1 MTEKGVGHSI
11 NNTYTY
17 SLPYTCNYDTSAP
30 INPDCLSTIPAQKN
44 VLFHSLGSAIE
55 SSIVWDSVYFVRI
68 AEYGYEYEQTYA
80 FFPLLHLCMSFLSR
94 TGVVLCVS
102 VLAPLVPVL
111 APLVPVIGQRAVLGL
126 SGYVINNIGFVFAAV
141 YLYRLRL
148 SSALYCR
155 YSETLFVLFSV
166 GGLYHLISGK
176 DVIAV
181 LWFALSGFSRFNG
194 VLNAGYFCFQT
205 MHQAYDAVFLRK
217 RPFAVVGGALL
228 CICIFVP
235 FIAFQAY
242 GYNNLC
248 LGHLPSDMRPWCN
261 ARLPNFLLAS
271 PILSLALCSIVHYAK
286 SNPENFFSLG
296 FRAPLEDKDSAAVLF
311 SLAEY
316 SSRSQGFTFK
326 QPLLCDLTYYYCHCF
341 IAYSVD
347 VCEATCNQSFANVTE
362 NRTRKQVNKDGPAL
376 LPEEHKNTRIH
387 RPTPL
392 SGKRLCSCCCCYTS
406 ASILCILKALD
417 NLVQFQHSFMKL
429 WLSMTRKVFFQRW
442 CEDAALR
449 SEWHNRLVITIL
461 VFSLCSLLVLL
472 RYFSGK
478 VATRFLSFS
487 PPLYWFASYIMK
499 SRGTGKR
506 WGYIVWA
513 YSAAYILLGSLLFS
527 NFYPF
532 T

>member
-1 MTEKGVGHSI
+1 MPPTKSSPKLHHEATVIRSAI
-11 NNTYTY
+11 QSRLLVLTLILLWRTLL
-17 SLPYTCNYDTSAP
+17 SSYDTSAP

-55 SSIVWDSVYFVRI
+55 SSIVWDGVYYVRI
-68 AEYGYEYEQTYA
+68 AECGYEYEQTYA
-80 FFPLLHLCMSFLSR
+80 FFPLLPLCMSFLSR
-94 TGVVLCVS
+94 T
-102 VLAPLVPVL
+102 VL

-126 SGYVINNIGFVFAAV
+126 SGYVINNIGFVFGAV
-141 YLYRLRL
+141 YLYRLSVVILKDQEAAVRASL
-148 SSALYCR
+148 LFCFNPASIFYSSI
-155 YSETLFVLFSV
+155 YSETLFALFSV

-181 LWFALSGFSRFNG
+181 LWFALSGFSRSNG

-217 RPFAVVGGALL
+217 RPFLALQAVVGGALR

-261 ARLPNFLLAS
+261 ARVPLLYNYIQSHYWGVGFLRYFQVKQLPNFLLAS
-271 PILSLALCSIVHYAK
+271 PILSLALCSIIHYAK
-286 SNPENFFSLG
+286 SKPENFFSLG
-296 FRAPLEDKDSAAVLF
+296 FRAPPEDKDSAAVLF
-311 SLAEY
+311 SLTEY
-316 SSRSQGFTFK
+316 SSRK
-326 QPLLCDLTYYYCHCF
+326 
-341 IAYSVD
+341 
-347 VCEATCNQSFANVTE
+347 

-376 LPEEHKNTRIH
+376 LSEEHKALAKQGY
-387 RPTPL
+387 L
-392 SGKRLCSCCCCYTS
+392 SVAVLP
-406 ASILCILKALD
+406 CILHLGVMAATAFFVMH
-417 NLVQFQHSFMKL
+417 VQ
-429 WLSMTRKVFFQRW
+429 
-442 CEDAALR
+442 
-449 SEWHNRLVITIL
+449 
-461 VFSLCSLLVLL
+461 
-472 RYFSGK
+472 

-513 YSAAYILLGSLLFS
+513 YSAAYILLGSLLFP

>member
-1 MTEKGVGHSI
+1 MPPTKSSPKLHHEATVIRSAI
-11 NNTYTY
+11 QSRLLVLTLILLWRTLL
-17 SLPYTCNYDTSAP
+17 SSYDTSAP

-55 SSIVWDSVYFVRI
+55 SSIVWDSVYYVRI
-68 AEYGYEYEQTYA
+68 AECGYEYEQTYA
-80 FFPLLHLCMSFLSR
+80 FFPLLPLCMSFLSR
-94 TGVVLCVS
+94 T
-102 VLAPLVPVL
+102 VL

-126 SGYVINNIGFVFAAV
+126 SGYVINNIGFVFGAV
-141 YLYRLRL
+141 YLYRLSVVILKDQEAAVRASL
-148 SSALYCR
+148 LFCFNPASIFYSSI
-155 YSETLFVLFSV
+155 YSETLFALFSV

-181 LWFALSGFSRFNG
+181 LWFALSGFSRSNG

-217 RPFAVVGGALL
+217 RPFLALQAVVGGALR

-261 ARLPNFLLAS
+261 ARVPLLYNYIQSHYWGVGFLRYFQVKQLPNFLLAS
-271 PILSLALCSIVHYAK
+271 PILSLALCSIIHYAK
-286 SNPENFFSLG
+286 SKPENFFSLG
-296 FRAPLEDKDSAAVLF
+296 FRAPPEDKDSAAVLF
-311 SLAEY
+311 SLTEY
-316 SSRSQGFTFK
+316 SSRK
-326 QPLLCDLTYYYCHCF
+326 
-341 IAYSVD
+341 
-347 VCEATCNQSFANVTE
+347 

-376 LPEEHKNTRIH
+376 LSEEHKALANQGY
-387 RPTPL
+387 L
-392 SGKRLCSCCCCYTS
+392 SVAVLP
-406 ASILCILKALD
+406 CILHLGFMAATAFFVMH
-417 NLVQFQHSFMKL
+417 VQ
-429 WLSMTRKVFFQRW
+429 
-442 CEDAALR
+442 
-449 SEWHNRLVITIL
+449 
-461 VFSLCSLLVLL
+461 
-472 RYFSGK
+472 

-513 YSAAYILLGSLLFS
+513 YSAAYILLGSLLFP

>member
-1 MTEKGVGHSI
+1 MPPTKSSPKLHHEATVIRSAI
-11 NNTYTY
+11 QSRLLVLTLILLWRTLL
-17 SLPYTCNYDTSAP
+17 SSYDTSAP

-44 VLFHSLGSAIE
+44 VLFHSLGLAIE
-55 SSIVWDSVYFVRI
+55 STIVWDSVYYVRI
-68 AEYGYEYEQTYA
+68 AECGYEYEQTYA
-80 FFPLLHLCMSFLSR
+80 FFPLLPLCMSFLSR
-94 TGVVLCVS
+94 T
-102 VLAPLVPVL
+102 VL

-126 SGYVINNIGFVFAAV
+126 SGYVINNIGFVFGAV
-141 YLYRLRL
+141 YLYRLSVVILKDQEAAVRASL
-148 SSALYCR
+148 LFCFNPASIFYSSI
-155 YSETLFVLFSV
+155 YSETLFALFSV

-181 LWFALSGFSRFNG
+181 LWFALSGFSRSNG

-217 RPFAVVGGALL
+217 RPFLALQAVVGGALR

-261 ARLPNFLLAS
+261 ARVPLLYNYIQSHYWGVGFLRYFQVKQLPNFLLAS
-271 PILSLALCSIVHYAK
+271 PILSLALCSIIHYAK
-286 SNPENFFSLG
+286 SKPENFFSLG
-296 FRAPLEDKDSAAVLF
+296 FRAPPEDKDSAAVLF
-311 SLAEY
+311 SLTEY
-316 SSRSQGFTFK
+316 SSRK
-326 QPLLCDLTYYYCHCF
+326 
-341 IAYSVD
+341 
-347 VCEATCNQSFANVTE
+347 
-362 NRTRKQVNKDGPAL
+362 NRTRKQANKDGPAL
-376 LPEEHKNTRIH
+376 LSEEHKALAKQGY
-387 RPTPL
+387 L
-392 SGKRLCSCCCCYTS
+392 SVAVLP
-406 ASILCILKALD
+406 CILHLGFMAATAFFVMH
-417 NLVQFQHSFMKL
+417 VQ
-429 WLSMTRKVFFQRW
+429 
-442 CEDAALR
+442 
-449 SEWHNRLVITIL
+449 
-461 VFSLCSLLVLL
+461 
-472 RYFSGK
+472 

-513 YSAAYILLGSLLFS
+513 YSAAYILLGSLLFP

>member
-1 MTEKGVGHSI
+1 MPPTKSSPKLHHEATVIRSAI
-11 NNTYTY
+11 QSRLLVLTLILLWRTLL
-17 SLPYTCNYDTSAP
+17 SSYDTSAP

-55 SSIVWDSVYFVRI
+55 SSIVWDGVYYVRI
-68 AEYGYEYEQTYA
+68 AECGYEYEQTYA
-80 FFPLLHLCMSFLSR
+80 FFPLLPLCMSFLSR
-94 TGVVLCVS
+94 T
-102 VLAPLVPVL
+102 VL

-126 SGYVINNIGFVFAAV
+126 SGYVINNIAFVFGAV
-141 YLYRLRL
+141 YLYRLSVVILKDQEAAVRASL
-148 SSALYCR
+148 LFCFNPASIFYSSI
-155 YSETLFVLFSV
+155 YSETLFALFSV

-181 LWFALSGFSRFNG
+181 LWFALSGFSRSNG

-217 RPFAVVGGALL
+217 RPFLALQAVVGGALR

-248 LGHLPSDMRPWCN
+248 LEHLPSDMRPWCN
-261 ARLPNFLLAS
+261 ARVPLLYNYIQSHYWGVGFLRYFQVKQLPNFLLAS
-271 PILSLALCSIVHYAK
+271 PILSLALCSIIHYAK
-286 SNPENFFSLG
+286 SKPENFFSLG
-296 FRAPLEDKDSAAVLF
+296 FRAPPEDKDSAAVLF
-311 SLAEY
+311 SLTEY
-316 SSRSQGFTFK
+316 SSRSQ
-326 QPLLCDLTYYYCHCF
+326 
-341 IAYSVD
+341 
-347 VCEATCNQSFANVTE
+347 E

-376 LPEEHKNTRIH
+376 LSEEHKALAKQGY
-387 RPTPL
+387 L
-392 SGKRLCSCCCCYTS
+392 SVAVLP
-406 ASILCILKALD
+406 CILHLGFMAATAFFVMH
-417 NLVQFQHSFMKL
+417 VQ
-429 WLSMTRKVFFQRW
+429 
-442 CEDAALR
+442 
-449 SEWHNRLVITIL
+449 
-461 VFSLCSLLVLL
+461 
-472 RYFSGK
+472 

-513 YSAAYILLGSLLFS
+513 YSAAYILLGSLLFP

>member
-1 MTEKGVGHSI
+1 MPPTKSSPKLHHEATVIRSAI
-11 NNTYTY
+11 QSRLLVLTLILLWRTLL
-17 SLPYTCNYDTSAP
+17 SSYDTSAP

-55 SSIVWDSVYFVRI
+55 SSIVWDGVYYVRI
-68 AEYGYEYEQTYA
+68 AECGYEYEQTYA
-80 FFPLLHLCMSFLSR
+80 FFPLLPLCMSFLSR
-94 TGVVLCVS
+94 T
-102 VLAPLVPVL
+102 VL

-126 SGYVINNIGFVFAAV
+126 SGYVINNIGFVFGAV
-141 YLYRLRL
+141 YLYRLSVVILKDQEAAVRASL
-148 SSALYCR
+148 LFCFNPASIFYSSI
-155 YSETLFVLFSV
+155 YSETLFALFSV

-181 LWFALSGFSRFNG
+181 LWFALSGFSRSNG

-217 RPFAVVGGALL
+217 RPFLALQAVVGGALR

-261 ARLPNFLLAS
+261 ARVPLLYNYIQSHYWGVGFLRYFQVKQLPNFLLAS
-271 PILSLALCSIVHYAK
+271 PILSLALCSIIHYAK
-286 SNPENFFSLG
+286 SKPENFFSLG
-296 FRAPLEDKDSAAVLF
+296 FRAPPEDKDSAAVLF
-311 SLAEY
+311 SLTEY
-316 SSRSQGFTFK
+316 SSRSQ
-326 QPLLCDLTYYYCHCF
+326 
-341 IAYSVD
+341 
-347 VCEATCNQSFANVTE
+347 E

-376 LPEEHKNTRIH
+376 LSEEHKALAKQGY
-387 RPTPL
+387 L
-392 SGKRLCSCCCCYTS
+392 SVAVLP
-406 ASILCILKALD
+406 CILHLGVMAATAFFVMH
-417 NLVQFQHSFMKL
+417 VQ
-429 WLSMTRKVFFQRW
+429 
-442 CEDAALR
+442 
-449 SEWHNRLVITIL
+449 
-461 VFSLCSLLVLL
+461 
-472 RYFSGK
+472 

-513 YSAAYILLGSLLFS
+513 YSAAYILLGSLLFP

>member
-1 MTEKGVGHSI
+1 MPPTKSSPKLHHEATVIRSAI
-11 NNTYTY
+11 QSRLLVLTLILLWRTLL
-17 SLPYTCNYDTSAP
+17 SSYDTSAP

-55 SSIVWDSVYFVRI
+55 SSIVWDSVYYVRI
-68 AEYGYEYEQTYA
+68 AECGYEYEQTYA
-80 FFPLLHLCMSFLSR
+80 FFPLLPLCMLFLSR
-94 TGVVLCVS
+94 T
-102 VLAPLVPVL
+102 VL

-126 SGYVINNIGFVFAAV
+126 SGYVINNIGFVFGAV
-141 YLYRLRL
+141 YLYRLSVVILKDQEAAVRASL
-148 SSALYCR
+148 LFCFNPASIFYSSI
-155 YSETLFVLFSV
+155 YSETLFALFSV

-181 LWFALSGFSRFNG
+181 LWFALSGFSRSNG

-217 RPFAVVGGALL
+217 RPFLALQAVVGGALR

-261 ARLPNFLLAS
+261 ARVPLLYNYIQSHYWGVGFLRYFQVKQLPNFLLAS
-271 PILSLALCSIVHYAK
+271 PILSLALCSIIHYAK
-286 SNPENFFSLG
+286 SKPENFFSLG
-296 FRAPLEDKDSAAVLF
+296 FHAPPEDKDSAAVLF
-311 SLAEY
+311 SLTEY
-316 SSRSQGFTFK
+316 SSRK
-326 QPLLCDLTYYYCHCF
+326 
-341 IAYSVD
+341 
-347 VCEATCNQSFANVTE
+347 

-376 LPEEHKNTRIH
+376 LSEEHKALAKQGY
-387 RPTPL
+387 L
-392 SGKRLCSCCCCYTS
+392 SVAVLP
-406 ASILCILKALD
+406 CILHLGFMAATAFFVMH
-417 NLVQFQHSFMKL
+417 VQ
-429 WLSMTRKVFFQRW
+429 
-442 CEDAALR
+442 
-449 SEWHNRLVITIL
+449 
-461 VFSLCSLLVLL
+461 
-472 RYFSGK
+472 

-513 YSAAYILLGSLLFS
+513 YSAAYILLGSLLFP

>member
-1 MTEKGVGHSI
+1 MPPTKSSPKLHHEATVIRSAI
-11 NNTYTY
+11 QSRLLVLTLILLWRTLL
-17 SLPYTCNYDTSAP
+17 SSYDTSAP

-55 SSIVWDSVYFVRI
+55 SSIVWDGVYYVRI
-68 AEYGYEYEQTYA
+68 AECGYEYEQTYA
-80 FFPLLHLCMSFLSR
+80 FFPLLPLCMSFLSR
-94 TGVVLCVS
+94 T
-102 VLAPLVPVL
+102 VL

-126 SGYVINNIGFVFAAV
+126 SGYVINNIAFVFGAV
-141 YLYRLRL
+141 YLYRLSVVILKDQEAAVRASL
-148 SSALYCR
+148 LFCFNPASIFYSSI
-155 YSETLFVLFSV
+155 YSETLFALFSV

-181 LWFALSGFSRFNG
+181 LWFALSGFSRSNG

-217 RPFAVVGGALL
+217 RPFLALQAVVGGALR

-248 LGHLPSDMRPWCN
+248 LEHLPSDMRPWCN
-261 ARLPNFLLAS
+261 ARVPLLYNYIQSHYWGVGFLRYFQVKQLPNFLLAS
-271 PILSLALCSIVHYAK
+271 PILSLALCSIIHYAK
-286 SNPENFFSLG
+286 SKPENFFSLG
-296 FRAPLEDKDSAAVLF
+296 FRAPPEDKDSAAVLF
-311 SLAEY
+311 SLTEY
-316 SSRSQGFTFK
+316 SSRK
-326 QPLLCDLTYYYCHCF
+326 
-341 IAYSVD
+341 
-347 VCEATCNQSFANVTE
+347 

-376 LPEEHKNTRIH
+376 LSEEHKALAKQGY
-387 RPTPL
+387 L
-392 SGKRLCSCCCCYTS
+392 SVAVLP
-406 ASILCILKALD
+406 CILHLGFMAATAFFVMH
-417 NLVQFQHSFMKL
+417 VQ
-429 WLSMTRKVFFQRW
+429 
-442 CEDAALR
+442 
-449 SEWHNRLVITIL
+449 
-461 VFSLCSLLVLL
+461 
-472 RYFSGK
+472 

-513 YSAAYILLGSLLFS
+513 YSAAYILLGSLLFP

>member
-1 MTEKGVGHSI
+1 MPPTKSSPKLHHEATVIRSAI
-11 NNTYTY
+11 QSRLLVLTLILLWRTLL
-17 SLPYTCNYDTSAP
+17 SSYDTSAP

-55 SSIVWDSVYFVRI
+55 SSIVWDGVYYVRI
-68 AEYGYEYEQTYA
+68 AECGYEYEQTYA
-80 FFPLLHLCMSFLSR
+80 FFPLLPLCMSFLSR
-94 TGVVLCVS
+94 T
-102 VLAPLVPVL
+102 VL

-126 SGYVINNIGFVFAAV
+126 SGYVINNIGFVFGAV
-141 YLYRLRL
+141 YLYRLSVVILKDQEAAVRASL
-148 SSALYCR
+148 LFCFNPASIFYSSI
-155 YSETLFVLFSV
+155 YSETLFALFSV

-181 LWFALSGFSRFNG
+181 LWFALSGFSRSNG

-217 RPFAVVGGALL
+217 RPFAVVGGALR

-261 ARLPNFLLAS
+261 ARVPLLYNYIQSHYWGVGFLRYFQVKQLPNFLLAS
-271 PILSLALCSIVHYAK
+271 PILSLALCSIIHYAK
-286 SNPENFFSLG
+286 SKPENFFSLG
-296 FRAPLEDKDSAAVLF
+296 FRAPPEDKDSAAVLF
-311 SLAEY
+311 SLTEY
-316 SSRSQGFTFK
+316 SSRSQ
-326 QPLLCDLTYYYCHCF
+326 
-341 IAYSVD
+341 
-347 VCEATCNQSFANVTE
+347 E

-376 LPEEHKNTRIH
+376 LSEEHKALAKQGY
-387 RPTPL
+387 L
-392 SGKRLCSCCCCYTS
+392 SVAVLP
-406 ASILCILKALD
+406 CILHLGVMAATAFFVMH
-417 NLVQFQHSFMKL
+417 VQ
-429 WLSMTRKVFFQRW
+429 
-442 CEDAALR
+442 
-449 SEWHNRLVITIL
+449 
-461 VFSLCSLLVLL
+461 
-472 RYFSGK
+472 

-513 YSAAYILLGSLLFS
+513 YSAAYILLGSLLFP

>member
-1 MTEKGVGHSI
+1 MPPTKFSPKLHHEATVIRSAI
-11 NNTYTY
+11 QSRLLVLTLILLWRTLL
-17 SLPYTCNYDTSAP
+17 SSYDTSAS
-30 INPDCLSTIPAQKN
+30 INPDCLSTIPSQKN
-44 VLFHSLGSAIE
+44 VLFHSLGLAIE

-68 AEYGYEYEQTYA
+68 AECGYEYEQTYA
-80 FFPLLHLCMSFLSR
+80 FFPLLPLCMSFLSR
-94 TGVVLCVS
+94 T
-102 VLAPLVPVL
+102 VL

-141 YLYRLRL
+141 YLYRLSVVILKDQEAAVRASIL
-148 SSALYCR
+148 FCFNPASIFYSSI
-155 YSETLFVLFSV
+155 YSETMFALFSV

-176 DVIAV
+176 HVIAV
-181 LWFALSGFSRFNG
+181 LWFAISGFSRSNG

-217 RPFAVVGGALL
+217 RPFLALQAVVGGALR

-261 ARLPNFLLAS
+261 ARVPLLYNYIQSHYWGVGFLRYFQVKQLPNFLLAS

-286 SNPENFFSLG
+286 SKPEKFFSLG
-296 FRAPLEDKDSAAVLF
+296 FLAPPEDKDSAAVLF
-311 SLAEY
+311 FLAEY
-316 SSRSQGFTFK
+316 SSRSQ
-326 QPLLCDLTYYYCHCF
+326 
-341 IAYSVD
+341 
-347 VCEATCNQSFANVTE
+347 E

-376 LPEEHKNTRIH
+376 LSEEHKVLAKQGY
-387 RPTPL
+387 L
-392 SGKRLCSCCCCYTS
+392 SVAVLP
-406 ASILCILKALD
+406 CILHLGFMAATAFFVMH
-417 NLVQFQHSFMKL
+417 VQ
-429 WLSMTRKVFFQRW
+429 
-442 CEDAALR
+442 
-449 SEWHNRLVITIL
+449 
-461 VFSLCSLLVLL
+461 
-472 RYFSGK
+472 

-499 SRGTGKR
+499 CRGTGKR